1 MRKFFCPVRLGLAIA
16 FLGAMSPLSAQ
27 VPKTVRVGILSGAS
41 LSTPANAYFR
51 EAFVESMRQKG
62 WVEGQNLIVEA
73 RATEGKTERYAEFA
87 GELVASNVDVVIASG
102 SQAVQALKAKTA
114 TVPIV
119 MLDASHPVEAGFIIS
134 LSRPGGNITGVTSQH
149 DEVYVKAIE
158 ALKELRP
165 TIDRV
170 GVLYTPSNIGSS
182 LVLKQ
187 TSEIIPV
194 RLGIK
199 VFPIP
204 IDNVADIATAFT
216 IIDQEKLV
224 ALHVHPTPIINTN
237 RSRIAALAIE
247 RGILT
252 ATGFSTLVRDGILMS
267 YGPDQVD
274 SWRGAASFVDRIL
287 RGAKPAEMPVE
298 RPTKFL
304 FVINLKTANAL
315 GVAFPSQMLFRA
327 DELIE

>member
-1 MRKFFCPVRLGLAIA
+1 MRKFYCPVRLGLAIA

-27 VPKTVRVGILSGAS
+27 VPNTVRVGILSGAS
-41 LSTPANAYFR
+41 LSTPANAHFR

-119 MLDASHPVEAGFIIS
+119 MLDASNPVEAGFVIS

-199 VFPIP
+199 VVPIP
-204 IDNVADIATAFT
+204 IDNVADITTAFT

-224 ALHVHPTPIINTN
+224 ALHVHPTSIINTN
-237 RSRIAALAIE
+237 KSRIAALAIE

-304 FVINLKTANAL
+304 FVINLKTAKAL
-315 GVAFPSQMLFRA
+315 GVVFPSQLVFRA
-327 DELIE
+327 DEVIE

>member
-87 GELVASNVDVVIASG
+87 GELLASNVDVVIASG

-119 MLDASHPVEAGFIIS
+119 MLDASNPVEAGFVVS
-134 LSRPGGNITGVTSQH
+134 LSRPGGNITGVTPQH

-182 LVLKQ
+182 LVLEQ
-187 TSEIIPV
+187 SVRSSV
-194 RLGIK
+194 RLGIE

-204 IDNVADIATAFT
+204 IENVADIATAFT
-216 IIDQEKLV
+216 IIDQEKLDTLSPV
-224 ALHVHPTPIINTN
+224 
-237 RSRIAALAIE
+237 
-247 RGILT
+247 
-252 ATGFSTLVRDGILMS
+252 FS
-267 YGPDQVD
+267 GP
-274 SWRGAASFVDRIL
+274 
-287 RGAKPAEMPVE
+287 
-298 RPTKFL
+298 RPL
-304 FVINLKTANAL
+304 L
-315 GVAFPSQMLFRA
+315 PSCMGGSPDTIRF
-327 DELIE
+327 

>member
-1 MRKFFCPVRLGLAIA
+1 MELGGQI
-16 FLGAMSPLSAQ
+16 
-27 VPKTVRVGILSGAS
+27 
-41 LSTPANAYFR
+41 R

-87 GELVASNVDVVIASG
+87 GELVASNVDVVIGSN
-102 SQAVQALKAKTA
+102 SQAVEALKAKTA

-119 MLDASHPVEAGFIIS
+119 MLDASNPVEAGFVIS

-199 VFPIP
+199 VVPIP

-304 FVINLKTANAL
+304 FVINLKTAKAL
-315 GVAFPSQMLFRA
+315 GVVFPSQLVFRA
-327 DELIE
+327 DEVIE

>member
-1 MRKFFCPVRLGLAIA
+1 MRKFFCSIRLGLAIA
-16 FLGAMSPLSAQ
+16 FLGAMSPISAQ
-27 VPKTVRVGILSGAS
+27 APKTVRVGILSGAS

-73 RATEGKTERYAEFA
+73 RATEGKNERYAEFA
-87 GELVASNVDVVIASG
+87 GELVAANVDVAIGSN
-102 SQAVQALKAKTA
+102 SQAIQALKAKTA

-134 LSRPGGNITGVTSQH
+134 LSRPGGNITGVTPQL
-149 DEVYVKAIE
+149 DEVAEKAIE

-165 TIDRV
+165 TLHRV

-187 TSEIIPV
+187 SLKDIPV
-194 RLGIK
+194 RLGIE
-199 VFPIP
+199 VVPIP

-216 IIDQEKLV
+216 LIDQEKLV
-224 ALHVHPTPIINTN
+224 ALHVHPTPIINLN

-252 ATGFSTLVRDGILMS
+252 ATGYSTLVRDGMLMS

-304 FVINLKTANAL
+304 FVINLKTAKAL
-315 GVAFPSQMLFRA
+315 GVVFPPQLVFRA
-327 DELIE
+327 DEVIE

>member
-1 MRKFFCPVRLGLAIA
+1 MRKFFCLGLAIA
-16 FLGAMSPLSAQ
+16 FLGAMLPLSAQ

-51 EAFVESMRQKG
+51 DAFVESMRQRG

-73 RATEGKTERYAEFA
+73 RATEGKAERYAEFA
-87 GELVASNVDVVIASG
+87 GELVASNMDVVIASG
-102 SQAVQALKAKTA
+102 SQAVQAFKDKTA

-119 MLDASHPVEAGFIIS
+119 MLDASHPVEAGFVIS
-134 LSRPGGNITGVTSQH
+134 LSRPGGNITGVTPQL
-149 DEVYVKAIE
+149 DEVNAKAIE

-170 GVLYTPSNIGSS
+170 GILYTPSNIGSS
-182 LVLKQ
+182 LALKQ
-187 TSEIIPV
+187 SLEIIPV

-216 IIDQEKLV
+216 IIDREKLV

-237 RSRIAALAIE
+237 RLRIAALAIE
-247 RGILT
+247 RRILT

-315 GVAFPSQMLFRA
+315 GVVFPSQLHSRA
-327 DELIE
+327 DEVIE

>member
-1 MRKFFCPVRLGLAIA
+1 MRKFYCPVRLGLAIA
-16 FLGAMSPLSAQ
+16 FLGAMLPLSAQ

-87 GELVASNVDVVIASG
+87 GELVASNVDVVIASS

-119 MLDASHPVEAGFIIS
+119 MLDASNPVEAGFVIS
-134 LSRPGGNITGVTSQH
+134 LSRPGGNITGVTSQL

-165 TIDRV
+165 TIHRI

-182 LVLKQ
+182 LILKQ
-187 TSEIIPV
+187 SREIIPV

-204 IDNVADIATAFT
+204 IENVADIATA
-216 IIDQEKLV
+216 
-224 ALHVHPTPIINTN
+224 
-237 RSRIAALAIE
+237 
-247 RGILT
+247 
-252 ATGFSTLVRDGILMS
+252 
-267 YGPDQVD
+267 
-274 SWRGAASFVDRIL
+274 
-287 RGAKPAEMPVE
+287 
-298 RPTKFL
+298 
-304 FVINLKTANAL
+304 
-315 GVAFPSQMLFRA
+315 
-327 DELIE
+327 

>member
-1 MRKFFCPVRLGLAIA
+1 MRKFYCPVRLGLAIA

-41 LSTPANAYFR
+41 LSTSANAYFR

-87 GELVASNVDVVIASG
+87 GELVASNVDVVIGSG

-114 TVPIV
+114 TIPIV
-119 MLDASHPVEAGFIIS
+119 MLDASNPVEAGFVIS

-199 VFPIP
+199 VVPIP
-204 IDNVADIATAFT
+204 IDNVADITTAFT

-224 ALHVHPTPIINTN
+224 ALHVHPTSIINTN

-304 FVINLKTANAL
+304 FVINLKTAKAL
-315 GVAFPSQMLFRA
+315 GVVFPSQLVFRA
-327 DELIE
+327 DEVIE

>member
-41 LSTPANAYFR
+41 LSTPANAHFR

-119 MLDASHPVEAGFIIS
+119 MLDASNPVEAGFVIS

-149 DEVYVKAIE
+149 DEVYVMAIE

-170 GVLYTPSNIGSS
+170 GILYTPSNIGSS
-182 LVLKQ
+182 LALKQ
-187 TSEIIPV
+187 SLKDIPL

-204 IDNVADIATAFT
+204 IENVADIATAFT
-216 IIDQEKLV
+216 IIEREKLV

-304 FVINLKTANAL
+304 FVINLKTAKAL
-315 GVAFPSQMLFRA
+315 GVVFPSQLLFRA
-327 DELIE
+327 DEVIE

>member
-1 MRKFFCPVRLGLAIA
+1 MRKFYCPVRLGLAIA

-87 GELVASNVDVVIASG
+87 GELVASNVDVVIGSN
-102 SQAVQALKAKTA
+102 SQAVEALKAKTA

-119 MLDASHPVEAGFIIS
+119 MLDASNPVEAGFIVS
-134 LSRPGGNITGVTSQH
+134 LSRPGGNITGVTPQL
-149 DEVYVKAIE
+149 DEVAAKAIE

-199 VFPIP
+199 VVPIRL
-204 IDNVADIATAFT
+204 IM
-216 IIDQEKLV
+216 L
-224 ALHVHPTPIINTN
+224 
-237 RSRIAALAIE
+237 RISPL
-247 RGILT
+247 
-252 ATGFSTLVRDGILMS
+252 
-267 YGPDQVD
+267 
-274 SWRGAASFVDRIL
+274 
-287 RGAKPAEMPVE
+287 
-298 RPTKFL
+298 
-304 FVINLKTANAL
+304 
-315 GVAFPSQMLFRA
+315 PSQ
-327 DELIE
+327 

>member
-87 GELVASNVDVVIASG
+87 GELVASNVDVVIGSN

-119 MLDASHPVEAGFIIS
+119 MLDASNPVEAGFVIS
-134 LSRPGGNITGVTSQH
+134 LSRPGGNITGVTPQL

-182 LVLKQ
+182 LVLEQ
-187 TSEIIPV
+187 SREIIPV

-315 GVAFPSQMLFRA
+315 GVVFPSQLLFRA
-327 DELIE
+327 DEVIE

>member
-1 MRKFFCPVRLGLAIA
+1 MRKIFCLGLAIA
-16 FLGAMSPLSAQ
+16 FLGAMLPLSAQ

-119 MLDASHPVEAGFIIS
+119 MLDASHPVEAGFVIS
-134 LSRPGGNITGVTSQH
+134 LSRPGGNITGVTPQL
-149 DEVYVKAIE
+149 DEVNAKAIE

-170 GVLYTPSNIGSS
+170 GVLYTPSNTGSS
-182 LVLKQ
+182 LALKQ
-187 TSEIIPV
+187 SLEIIPA
-194 RLGIK
+194 RLGIQ

-204 IDNVADIATAFT
+204 IENVADIATAFT

-247 RGILT
+247 RRILT
-252 ATGFSTLVRDGILMS
+252 ATGFSTLVRDGMLMS

-274 SWRGAASFVDRIL
+274 SWRGVASFVDRIL

-304 FVINLKTANAL
+304 FVINLKTAKAL
-315 GVAFPSQMLFRA
+315 GVVFPSQLVFRA
-327 DELIE
+327 DEVIE

>member
-1 MRKFFCPVRLGLAIA
+1 MRKFFCLGLAIA
-16 FLGAMSPLSAQ
+16 FLGAMLPLSAQ

-87 GELVASNVDVVIASG
+87 GELVASNVDVVIGSN
-102 SQAVQALKAKTA
+102 SQAVEALKAKTA

-119 MLDASHPVEAGFIIS
+119 MLDASNPVEAGFIIS
-134 LSRPGGNITGVTSQH
+134 LSRPGGNITGVTPQL
-149 DEVYVKAIE
+149 DEVAAKAIE

-165 TIDRV
+165 TIDRI

-199 VFPIP
+199 VVPIP

-224 ALHVHPTPIINTN
+224 ALHVHPTSIINTN

-304 FVINLKTANAL
+304 FVINLKTAKAL
-315 GVAFPSQMLFRA
+315 GVVFPSQLVFRA
-327 DELIE
+327 DEVIE

>member
-1 MRKFFCPVRLGLAIA
+1 
-16 FLGAMSPLSAQ
+16 
-27 VPKTVRVGILSGAS
+27 
-41 LSTPANAYFR
+41 
-51 EAFVESMRQKG
+51 
-62 WVEGQNLIVEA
+62 VEA

-87 GELVASNVDVVIASG
+87 GELVALNVDVVIGSG

-134 LSRPGGNITGVTSQH
+134 LSRPGGNITGVTPQL
-149 DEVYVKAIE
+149 DEANAKAIE

-182 LVLKQ
+182 LALKQ
-187 TSEIIPV
+187 SHEIIPV

-247 RGILT
+247 RRILT
-252 ATGFSTLVRDGILMS
+252 ATGFSTLVRDGILLS

-315 GVAFPSQMLFRA
+315 RLVFPSQLLFRA
-327 DELIE
+327 DEVIE

>member
-1 MRKFFCPVRLGLAIA
+1 MRKFYCPVRLGLAIA

-119 MLDASHPVEAGFIIS
+119 MLDASNPVEAGFVIS

-199 VFPIP
+199 VVPIP
-204 IDNVADIATAFT
+204 IDNVADITTAFT

-237 RSRIAALAIE
+237 RLRIATLAIE

-304 FVINLKTANAL
+304 FVINQRTANAL
-315 GVAFPSQMLFRA
+315 GVVFPSQLLFRA
-327 DELIE
+327 DEVIE

>member
-1 MRKFFCPVRLGLAIA
+1 MRKFLYVRLGLAIA

-27 VPKTVRVGILSGAS
+27 VPNTVRVGILSGAS

-87 GELVASNVDVVIASG
+87 GELVASNLDVVIASG
-102 SQAVQALKAKTA
+102 SQAVQALKVKTA

-119 MLDASHPVEAGFIIS
+119 MLDASNPVEAGFVIS
-134 LSRPGGNITGVTSQH
+134 LSRPGGNITGVTPQH

-170 GVLYTPSNIGSS
+170 GVLYTPSNTGSS
-182 LVLKQ
+182 LALKQ
-187 TSEIIPV
+187 SLEIIPA
-194 RLGIK
+194 RLGIQ

-204 IDNVADIATAFT
+204 IENVADIATAFT

-252 ATGFSTLVRDGILMS
+252 ATGFSTLVRDGMLMS

-304 FVINLKTANAL
+304 FVINLKTAKAL
-315 GVAFPSQMLFRA
+315 GVVFPSQLVFRA
-327 DELIE
+327 DEVIE

>member
-1 MRKFFCPVRLGLAIA
+1 MRKFYCPVRLGLAIA

-27 VPKTVRVGILSGAS
+27 VPNTVRVGILSGAS
-41 LSTPANAYFR
+41 LSTPANAHFR

-87 GELVASNVDVVIASG
+87 GELVASNVDVVISSG

-119 MLDASHPVEAGFIIS
+119 MLDASNPVEAGFVIS

-182 LVLKQ
+182 LVLEQ
-187 TSEIIPV
+187 SVRSSV

-304 FVINLKTANAL
+304 FVINLKTAKAL
-315 GVAFPSQMLFRA
+315 GVVFPSQLVFRA
-327 DELIE
+327 DEVIE

>member
-1 MRKFFCPVRLGLAIA
+1 MRKFYCSIRLGLAIA

-27 VPKTVRVGILSGAS
+27 VPKTVRVGILSGSS

-73 RATEGKTERYAEFA
+73 RATEGKTERFAEFA
-87 GELVASNVDVVIASG
+87 GELVASNVDVLIGSN
-102 SQAVQALKAKTA
+102 SQAVQALKDKTA

-134 LSRPGGNITGVTSQH
+134 LSRPGGNITGVTPQL
-149 DEVYVKAIE
+149 DEVAEKAIE

-165 TIDRV
+165 TIDRI

-182 LVLKQ
+182 LILKQ
-187 TSEIIPV
+187 SREIIPV

-204 IDNVADIATAFT
+204 IENVADIATAFT

-224 ALHVHPTPIINTN
+224 ALHVHPTPIINLN
-237 RSRIAALAIE
+237 RSRIASLTIE

-304 FVINLKTANAL
+304 FVINLKTAKAL
-315 GVAFPSQMLFRA
+315 GVVFPSQLVFRA
-327 DELIE
+327 DEVIE

>member
-1 MRKFFCPVRLGLAIA
+1 
-16 FLGAMSPLSAQ
+16 MSPLSAQ

-119 MLDASHPVEAGFIIS
+119 MLDASHPVEAGFVIS
-134 LSRPGGNITGVTSQH
+134 LSRPGGNITGVTPQH

-187 TSEIIPV
+187 TSEITPV

-204 IDNVADIATAFT
+204 IDNVEDIATAFT

-252 ATGFSTLVRDGILMS
+252 ATGYSTLVRDGMLMS

-298 RPTKFL
+298 RPIKFL

-315 GVAFPSQMLFRA
+315 GVVFPSQLLFRA
-327 DELIE
+327 DEVIDGP

>member
-1 MRKFFCPVRLGLAIA
+1 MRKFYCPVRLGLAIA

-62 WVEGQNLIVEA
+62 WVEGQNLILEA
-73 RATEGKTERYAEFA
+73 RATEGKNERYAEFA

-119 MLDASHPVEAGFIIS
+119 MLDASNPVEAGFVIS
-134 LSRPGGNITGVTSQH
+134 LSRPGGNITGVTPQH

-204 IDNVADIATAFT
+204 IENVADIATAFT

-304 FVINLKTANAL
+304 FVINLKTSNAI
-315 GVAFPSQMLFRA
+315 GVVFPPQLLSRA
-327 DELIE
+327 DEVIE

>member
-87 GELVASNVDVVIASG
+87 GELVASNVDVLIGSN

-119 MLDASHPVEAGFIIS
+119 MLDASNPVEAGFIIS
-134 LSRPGGNITGVTSQH
+134 LSRPGGNITGVTPQL
-149 DEVYVKAIE
+149 DEVNAKAIE

-170 GVLYTPSNIGSS
+170 GVLYTPSNTGSS
-182 LVLKQ
+182 LALKQ
-187 TSEIIPV
+187 SLEIIPA
-194 RLGIK
+194 RLGIQ

-204 IDNVADIATAFT
+204 IENVADIATAFT

-315 GVAFPSQMLFRA
+315 GVVFPSQLLFRV
-327 DELIE
+327 DEVIE

>member
-1 MRKFFCPVRLGLAIA
+1 ML
-16 FLGAMSPLSAQ
+16 PLSAQ

-41 LSTPANAYFR
+41 LSTPANAHFR

-102 SQAVQALKAKTA
+102 SQAVQALKAETA

-119 MLDASHPVEAGFIIS
+119 MLDASNPVEAGFVIS
-134 LSRPGGNITGVTSQH
+134 LSRPGGNITGVTPQH

-170 GVLYTPSNIGSS
+170 GVLYTPSNIGSA

-187 TSEIIPV
+187 SLENIPV

-204 IDNVADIATAFT
+204 IENVADIATAFT

-304 FVINLKTANAL
+304 FVINLKTAKAL
-315 GVAFPSQMLFRA
+315 GVVFPSKLLFRA
-327 DELIE
+327 DEVIE